1 MTTNKA
7 QDQSYP
13 MNGGDGTFSYTKNS
27 YIQEAAVNAAKTT
40 IHEAIEDKLDIN
52 ELFFSNKSTNNGAI
66 FRMADLGCSVGPNT
80 FSSMGEILEVV
91 KHKYLKFSTS
101 PKTTLEFQVFFNDH
115 VTDDFNTLFASLPI
129 DKPYFAVGVPG
140 SFHGHLFPNS
150 SLHLV
155 HSSYALLWLSQLPK
169 ELVDESSTAF
179 NRGRIHY
186 LNASNDVFKAYGAQF
201 AKDMAMF
208 LDARAKE
215 LVVGGLMV
223 LTMPFAPNG
232 VTFSRVL
239 MCVVFHLLGSS
250 LMDMAKEGLVNEDQ
264 VNSFNNSFNIPV
276 YLVSQNE
283 MKELIEVNGCFS
295 IEKMELTKSMFDQS
309 QIIST
314 QTTTMHLR
322 AAVEV
327 LLTKHFGSEI
337 IDELFDRFH
346 KKIEKISDQLQHI
359 HKEGGFQIILVLK
372 RK

>member
-1 MTTNKA
+1 
-7 QDQSYP
+7 
-13 MNGGDGTFSYTKNS
+13 
-27 YIQEAAVNAAKTT
+27 
-40 IHEAIEDKLDIN
+40 
-52 ELFFSNKSTNNGAI
+52 
-66 FRMADLGCSVGPNT
+66 MADLGCSVGPNT

-115 VTDDFNTLFASLPI
+115 VTNDFNTLFASLPI

-140 SFHGHLFPNS
+140 SFHGRLFPNS

-264 VNSFNNSFNIPV
+264 VDSFNIPV

-283 MKELIEVNGCFS
+283 MKELIEINECFS
-295 IEKMELTKSMFDQS
+295 IEKIELTKSMFDQS